1 MTMTYK
7 ELIAL
12 ERATY
17 KRASMQELR
26 SIRMALAI
34 HAWGN
39 TLQEQARAN
48 AIEQIM
54 HARLAIKMKGK
65 AQ

>member
-1 MTMTYK
+1 MTYK

-17 KRASMQELR
+17 ERASMQELR
-26 SIRMALAI
+26 SVRMALAI

-39 TLQEQARAN
+39 TLQEKARAD

-54 HARLAIKMKGK
+54 HARLSIKMEGK
-65 AQ
+65 A